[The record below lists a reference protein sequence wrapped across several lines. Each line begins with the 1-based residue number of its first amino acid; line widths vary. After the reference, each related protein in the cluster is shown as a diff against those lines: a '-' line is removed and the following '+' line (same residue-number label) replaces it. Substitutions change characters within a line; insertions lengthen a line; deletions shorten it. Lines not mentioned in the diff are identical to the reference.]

1 MLGKNLGRHAYRVW
15 AAISGHEGDGLAT
28 KTVLLQQQ
36 ASPKQ
41 SELGGTRWG
50 ELPSET
56 RKIELAEKLRAWKA
70 ESDHGDRI
78 GPFAGLVMQVG
89 ESRIRMGESLTG
101 AEVFWLAVLA
111 VRDVENV
118 SEDEV
123 KHLSL
128 SELHHGSF
136 SLQLNGANLNG
147 SQLQGANLS
156 EAQLQDASL
165 IGTQLQGASLTG
177 AQLQRAKLLGAQ
189 LQRADLRMAKMQ
201 NANLS
206 QARLEE
212 AVLIEAQMERVNF
225 DNAQLQKA
233 DLSEAQLQGAIFF
246 GADLRGADF
255 NRAQLQN
262 AIFVEARMDEVNLY
276 YADLR
281 GGSLN
286 EAQLHMV
293 DLRKAQ
299 LQGTIFFG
307 ADLRG
312 ANFSEAHLESGVSL
326 AGTALSPADLR
337 ATTLDA
343 RTNLAGVTLGDIEH
357 GFVSVADTAW
367 NGVNLAN
374 VGWDALCSPG
384 GQLGDEQRAHD
395 PQHKMGGLKTPG
407 DMLAGYQEAVRAY
420 RQLSVAL
427 QAQGLTEQSVWL
439 GYRAQKLHHTVLT
452 LQLAYLLQ
460 TRRQGSWWR
469 RVREVARLRGRV
481 LFSRVLDRV
490 AGYGYKPRKSVTS
503 YLMVQLIFIVLYLL
517 IGLQNFVATGH
528 HLPGGSTPLQAA
540 WAALLEA
547 CILSVTSFHG
557 RAFLPG
563 STGNFVNNVP
573 LPTTLM
579 FGGTAAVEAI
589 VGLLIEAILVATLIQ
604 RFFR

>member
-1 MLGKNLGRHAYRVW
+1 
-15 AAISGHEGDGLAT
+15 
-28 KTVLLQQQ
+28 
-36 ASPKQ
+36 
-41 SELGGTRWG
+41 
-50 ELPSET
+50 
-56 RKIELAEKLRAWKA
+56 
-70 ESDHGDRI
+70 
-78 GPFAGLVMQVG
+78 MQVG
-89 ESRIRMGESLTG
+89 ESRIRMGDSLTG

-136 SLQLNGANLNG
+136 SLQLNGANLNS
-147 SQLQGANLS
+147 SQLQGASLTG
-156 EAQLQDASL
+156 AQLQEASL

-177 AQLQRAKLLGAQ
+177 AQLQGASLTGAQ
-189 LQRADLRMAKMQ
+189 LQRADLRRAKMQ
-201 NANLS
+201 DANLS

-286 EAQLHMV
+286 EAQLQMV
-293 DLRKAQ
+293 DLRQAQ

-395 PQHKMGGLKTPG
+395 PQHEIGGLKTPE
-407 DMLAGYQEAVRAY
+407 DTLAGYQEAVRAY

-427 QAQGLTEQSVWL
+427 QAQGLTEQSAWL
-439 GYRAQKLHHTVLT
+439 GYRGQQLQHKVLKLQADTRIRAQRARALQKKVRGRWVL
-452 LQLAYLLQ
+452 
-460 TRRQGSWWR
+460 RR
-469 RVREVARLRGRV
+469 RVLRLRRRSLERLYRRRRV
-481 LFSRVLDRV
+481 WFSWALDRI
-490 AGYGYKPRKSVTS
+490 AGYGYKPGRSMTS
-503 YLMVQLIFIVLYLL
+503 YLSVQGTFIALYLL

-528 HLPGGSTPLQAA
+528 RLPAGSTPLQAA
-540 WAALLEA
+540 WTALLEA
-547 CILSVTSFHG
+547 GILSVTSFHG

-563 STGNFVNNVP
+563 SIGNFVNNVP

-579 FGGTAAVEAI
+579 FGGAAAVEAVI
-589 VGLLIEAILVATLIQ
+589 GLLIEAILVATLIQ